1 MTFERDRGSLP
12 LKNGRLIKD
21 VWVKWED
28 PIFVIL
34 DFGLWGINTQTNGYL
49 YYLGPYPDTIIR
61 VLKVGRFAIW
71 WPARR

>member
-1 MTFERDRGSLP
+1 MALP

-28 PIFVIL
+28 PIFVVFG
-34 DFGLWGINTQTNGYL
+34 FGLWGINTQISGYL
-49 YYLGPYPDTIIR
+49 YYLGPYPENTIIR